1 MTATGAIT
9 IEDLS
14 FSAADRKGRRID
26 ILSGVNLSVREREFV
41 AIVGPSGSGK
51 STLLNFVA
59 GLLPVQTGRVALFGV
74 PVPNQTQVGYM
85 FQSHGLMP
93 WRSILDNVSIGLE
106 IAGVARE
113 SRYARARELL
123 AELGLKGFEDHYPA
137 ELSGGMRQRAAMART
152 LVADPQI
159 VLMDEPFGALDAQTR
174 VFMQEL
180 FSRYWNDHRKTVL
193 FVTHDIAEA
202 VALADRV
209 LVLSAR
215 PGRFIAEY
223 PVDIDRP
230 RSPDRLQGNRKF
242 NEICELVWADIR
254 REANVSMQGLAV

>member
-1 MTATGAIT
+1 MTAVDAIT
-9 IEDLS
+9 IKGMS
-14 FSAADRKGRRID
+14 FAADDRQGRRTE
-26 ILSGVNLSVREREFV
+26 ILSNVDLTVREREFV

-51 STLLNFVA
+51 STLLNFVSA
-59 GLLPVQTGRVALFGV
+59 LLPVRTGEVKLFGE
-74 PVPNQTQVGYM
+74 PVPTARRVGYM
-85 FQSHGLMP
+85 FQTHGLMP
-93 WRSILDNVSIGLE
+93 WRSILDNVAIGLE
-106 IAGVARE
+106 IAGAARE
-113 SRYARARELL
+113 ERYSRSRALL

-152 LVADPQI
+152 LVADPEV

-209 LVLSAR
+209 LVMSAR

-223 PVDIDRP
+223 PVDLERP
-230 RSPDRLQGNRKF
+230 RALDSLRTDPRF

-254 REANVSMQGLAV
+254 REAGVSMQGRAA